1 MANEKY
7 YIVPATRTVTA
18 GMREKDCTFLC
29 PANSVLTG
37 RCHTGI

>member
-7 YIVPATRTVTA
+7 YIVPATRTVTT
-18 GMREKDCTFLC
+18 GMKEKDSTFLC

-37 RCHTGI
+37 RYHTGI